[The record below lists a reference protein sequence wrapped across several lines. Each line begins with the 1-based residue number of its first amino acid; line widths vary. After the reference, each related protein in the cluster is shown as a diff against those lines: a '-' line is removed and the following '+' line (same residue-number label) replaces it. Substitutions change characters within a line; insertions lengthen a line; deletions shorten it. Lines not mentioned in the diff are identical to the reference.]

1 MNAAM
6 KKAREDFKNTKMTSD
21 YKRDVKPAKGKGPTV
36 LSKDEMEMTQLR
48 NERARNPK
56 EFDAAKAMYE
66 SASGEPAFKKGGS
79 VSSASKRADG
89 CAVRGKTR
97 A

>member
-1 MNAAM
+1 MSAAM

-21 YKRDVKPAKGKGPTV
+21 YKRDVKPTKGKGPTV
-36 LSKDEMEMTQLR
+36 LTKDEMEMTQLR

-89 CAVRGKTR
+89 CAVRGKTK